1 MSKQTARRPA
11 PKRRPQA
18 RKGRA
23 VVAAKSA
30 GKRSSRTSWIIAA
43 SVIAVGVALVI
54 AFAGG
59 SKPPV
64 AGQAIYPRQN
74 APASVVKKVTG
85 VPASVINQVGAGS
98 ATGLP
103 EKLPGPVLTS
113 AGKPRIF
120 YLGAEYCPYC
130 ATERWAMVN
139 AFSRFG
145 TFKNLKITT
154 SSSNDVDANTPTF
167 SFYGSTYTSPYIT
180 FEAVETEDNK
190 QKPLEVPSAE
200 QSALVSKYDVAPYVS
215 GSSTSGGTIPFIDFA
230 NEYIISGATY
240 DVGVLQGNTHAQIA
254 AALSDPNNSITKGA
268 IGAANGM
275 TAALCKLTDN
285 KPAATCSVK
294 AIQTLESQLPTKA
307 PKA

>member
-1 MSKQTARRPA
+1 MSKQPGRRPA

-30 GKRSSRTSWIIAA
+30 GKRSDRTSWIIAGV
-43 SVIAVGVALVI
+43 VIAVGVALVI

-59 SKPPV
+59 SKTN
-64 AGQAIYPRQN
+64 AGDAINGRKA
-74 APASVVKKVTG
+74 APASVVKKVTS
-85 VPASVINQVGAGS
+85 VPVSVINQVAAGTS
-98 ATGLP
+98 TGLP

-154 SSSNDVDANTPTF
+154 SSSTDVDANTPTF
-167 SFYGSTYTSPYIT
+167 SFFGSTYTSPYIT
-180 FEAVETEDNK
+180 FEPVETEDNK
-190 QKPLEVPSAE
+190 QKTLETPTSE
-200 QSALVSKYDVAPYVS
+200 QSALVAKYDVAPYVS

-230 NEYIISGATY
+230 NEYVISGATY

-254 AALSDPNNSITKGA
+254 AAFSDPTSSIARGA
-268 IGAANGM
+268 VGAANAI
-275 TAALCKLTDN
+275 TAAVCKLTGD

-294 AIQTLESQLPTKA
+294 AIQTLESQLPTKPPTA
-307 PKA
+307 